1 MSGFRYRIIQILLA
15 AAFLVIVGR
24 LAQFQIL
31 DGTKYKALR
40 QEEKPTVVNL
50 ARGEIVDRV
59 GKVLALDLNKYTLEY
74 NPLDLDED
82 RSRLAAQLSQ
92 IFPFNKASLLQ
103 SKSSQTL
110 AHNLSKE
117 QARKIRELDSRL
129 LYLRK
134 IRSRFY
140 PQDNLASLVLGYVD
154 IYGKARQ
161 GLEIKFEDYLSKNPE
176 SRLNLSLDSRLQV
189 FIEQALDQRVVK
201 TEAQRGTAI
210 VMKVKTGEILAWAVN
225 PSFNPNK
232 YFKSSALER
241 KNWPLVDVYQPGSIF
256 KIVTVASALDSGT
269 IAKDYEF
276 LDEGFLKVDNWK
288 IKNHTYGTKDFQK
301 EKLSLQGLFERSSN
315 PFAAHLALKMGRE
328 TFYRYI
334 RKFGFGEK
342 TGIAIL
348 GETKGILHKFTKWR
362 DSDTATTAMGQGAI
376 SVTPLQMLAA
386 ANVVANNGYWI
397 KPTLMKI
404 NKDEINSKVKAKK
417 VIEAEVASHISDL
430 LTNSIDY
437 NLKFKHAIAGRVK
450 NLKVAGKT
458 GTAEKIKEGGGY
470 SKRNTVASFLGY
482 MPANDPKYIV
492 LVVVDDPE
500 TDGRWGDTVAGPLF
514 NKIAAFVRD
523 VYL

>member
-201 TEAQRGTAI
+201 TEA
-210 VMKVKTGEILAWAVN
+210 
-225 PSFNPNK
+225 
-232 YFKSSALER
+232 
-241 KNWPLVDVYQPGSIF
+241 
-256 KIVTVASALDSGT
+256 
-269 IAKDYEF
+269 
-276 LDEGFLKVDNWK
+276 
-288 IKNHTYGTKDFQK
+288 
-301 EKLSLQGLFERSSN
+301 
-315 PFAAHLALKMGRE
+315 
-328 TFYRYI
+328 
-334 RKFGFGEK
+334 
-342 TGIAIL
+342 
-348 GETKGILHKFTKWR
+348 
-362 DSDTATTAMGQGAI
+362 
-376 SVTPLQMLAA
+376 
-386 ANVVANNGYWI
+386 
-397 KPTLMKI
+397 
-404 NKDEINSKVKAKK
+404 
-417 VIEAEVASHISDL
+417 
-430 LTNSIDY
+430 
-437 NLKFKHAIAGRVK
+437 
-450 NLKVAGKT
+450 
-458 GTAEKIKEGGGY
+458 
-470 SKRNTVASFLGY
+470 
-482 MPANDPKYIV
+482 
-492 LVVVDDPE
+492 
-500 TDGRWGDTVAGPLF
+500 
-514 NKIAAFVRD
+514 
-523 VYL
+523 